1 MILRL
6 LAILGGLIAVIA
18 VSFFVAFISINL
30 VLGCETWDESKWTER
45 NSCLTFS
52 QLMEGVL

>member
-6 LAILGGLIAVIA
+6 LGIMGGLMAVIA
-18 VSFFVAFISINL
+18 VSFLLAFIVINL
-30 VLGCETWDESKWTER
+30 ALGCETWDESKWTEM

>member
-6 LAILGGLIAVIA
+6 LGIMGGLMAVIA
-18 VSFFVAFISINL
+18 VSFLIAFIVINL
-30 VLGCETWDESKWTER
+30 VLGCETWDESKWTEM